1 VALAVHADSQRSRLV
16 VNSAWMFVA
25 QIAGVIAGGVVSI
38 YAIRHLTTIEW
49 GHYSTALA
57 LVAILTIVA
66 GPGVSTLALREMSDD
81 DDPASISR
89 IFATATTA
97 IALSGCVAIVLLL
110 GALVALGYPHDVV
123 VVAAVAAPFLILDP
137 MVILVQAAFNAGQL
151 LIYVAW
157 FQVARAVTYCIL
169 AVAVVAVGGGIAG
182 LAASSVATSAIGLVI
197 ALVLFRSRLHGR
209 VTVSGDLGAALRFL
223 RVALPIAG
231 IGVTGIVY
239 DRLDVILLSRLSTSE
254 AVARYAVPYSLVQLT
269 WIVPSVISAAFYPV
283 FSGAMKTD
291 LGEAKRLFL
300 LVVRAFLFLSVP
312 ISLLLAVAAPTLVPF
327 VFGSRYDS
335 SAGVLAILVWT
346 SVLGFQNYVLWYA
359 LLAIHKERA
368 VLWIQLAGL
377 IVNAAMNA
385 ALIPYYGAK
394 GAAAALVISDLAVV
408 AGQAILVHRHLFA
421 LPFARLVTAPLMAG
435 ATVVP
440 LAYLIATQ
448 SAVLGAVLAAAGYM
462 VLLTLARYITPE
474 EWRPVLRRPSRV
486 ARPPS

>member
-1 VALAVHADSQRSRLV
+1 VAPAAHGESQGSRLA

-25 QIAGVIAGGVVSI
+25 QIAGVIGGGVVSI

-66 GPGVSTLALREMSDD
+66 GPGVSTLALRQMSDD
-81 DDPASISR
+81 NDPGSITR

-97 IALSGCVAIVLLL
+97 ILLSGCVAVLLL
-110 GALVALGYPHDVV
+110 FGALLALGYPRDVV

-137 MVILVQAAFNAGQL
+137 MVVLVQSAFNAGQL

-157 FQVARAVTYCIL
+157 FQVARAAAYCVV
-169 AVAVVAVGGGIAG
+169 AVAVVAAGGGVAG
-182 LAASSVATSAIGLVI
+182 LAASSVATSALGLAI
-197 ALVLFRSRLHGR
+197 ALVLFRGRLHGR
-209 VTVSGDLGAALRFL
+209 VTLSRDVTEALRFL
-223 RVALPIAG
+223 KIALPIAG
-231 IGVTGIVY
+231 IGVAGVVY

-283 FSGAMKTD
+283 FSGVMKAD
-291 LGEAKRLFL
+291 VAEAKRLFL

-327 VFGSRYDS
+327 VFGARYDS
-335 SAGVLAILVWT
+335 SAAVLAILVWT

-359 LLAIHKERA
+359 LLAIHKESS

-377 IVNAAMNA
+377 IVNAATNA
-385 ALIPYYGAK
+385 VLIPHYGAK
-394 GAAAALVISDLAVV
+394 GAAVALVISDLAVV
-408 AGQAILVHRHLFA
+408 AGQAILVHRHLFS
-421 LPFARLVTAPLMAG
+421 LPFARLVTMPLVAS
-435 ATVVP
+435 AIVVP
-440 LAYLIATQ
+440 LGYLIATR
-448 SAVLGAVLAAAGYM
+448 SAVLGAVLAATGY
-462 VLLTLARYITPE
+462 VALLTVARYITPE
-474 EWRPVLRRPSRV
+474 EWRPVLRPLRPRS
-486 ARPPS
+486 